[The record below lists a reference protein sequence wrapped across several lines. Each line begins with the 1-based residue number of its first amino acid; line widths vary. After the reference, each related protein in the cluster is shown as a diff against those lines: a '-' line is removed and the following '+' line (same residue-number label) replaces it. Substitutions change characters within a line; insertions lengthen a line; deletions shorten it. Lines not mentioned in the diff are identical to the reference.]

1 MFDTNRIVLH
11 TTDAIYFADINDIVY
26 CQSDNS
32 YTTFYFVN
40 QLPVVVSRNIKDYE
54 CQLAGFGFIR
64 PHQSFLVNLAHLQ
77 KIDKTNGYI
86 LVLSGNKQIPTS
98 TRKRK
103 ELIQILQKELRFQA
117 ESCHIQ
123 I

>member
-40 QLPVVVSRNIKDYE
+40 QLPVFGSRTIKDYE
-54 CQLAGFGFIR
+54 CQLANFGFIR

-77 KIDKTNGYI
+77 KIDKTSGFT
-86 LVLSGNKQIPTS
+86 LVLTGNKQIPTS

-103 ELIQILQKELRFQA
+103 ELIHILQKELRFQA
-117 ESCHIQ
+117 ESHHIQ